1 MKKCKTCSIE
11 KPLTEFYTRKSGKE
25 NNIIYRKE
33 CKICR
38 DQYVKN
44 WIIKNKSRRLEISKK
59 YRDGNKESCLKLVR
73 EYKKKKYQTDLIFR
87 LKDNISSSIRRYL
100 TVKKSKKTMDILGCN
115 IEFFIEY
122 IESKFTEGMT
132 WDNHTKFGWHLDHI
146 IPLASAITE
155 EDLYKL
161 NHYTNFQP
169 LWWRDNLSKSYKI
182 IEYTN
187 HKDLRRPT

>member
-25 NNIIYRKE
+25 NNIIYRKD

-38 DQYVKN
+38 DEYVKN
-44 WIIKNKSRRLEISKK
+44 WTIKNKSRRLEIQKK
-59 YRDGNKESCLKLVR
+59 YRDENKESCLKLVR

-100 TVKKSKKTMDILGCN
+100 TVKKSKKTIDILGCN

-122 IESKFTEGMT
+122 IESKFTDGMT

-146 IPLASAITE
+146 IPLSSASTE

-161 NHYTNFQP
+161 NHYTNYQP
-169 LWWRDNLSKSYKI
+169 LWWRDNLSKSNKI
-182 IEYTN
+182 IENTN
-187 HKDLRRPT
+187 D